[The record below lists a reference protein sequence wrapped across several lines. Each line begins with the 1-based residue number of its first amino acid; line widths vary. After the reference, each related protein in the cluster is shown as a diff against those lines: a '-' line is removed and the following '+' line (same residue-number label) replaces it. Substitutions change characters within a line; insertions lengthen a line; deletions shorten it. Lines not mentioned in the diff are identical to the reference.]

1 MGKGKKPAV
10 MTGQQLVNHQIKQD
24 ELEKDE
30 VRKIIKEELWA
41 HIQGAGFWDSFKA
54 NVGGSLIGNGAPVVP
69 APAVVAAP
77 VKAPKEKKKRTIN
90 PAMRK
95 RYDLIK
101 ELMKT
106 EGLTL
111 PQASKKAS
119 QMLKA

>member
-54 NVGGSLIGNGAPVVP
+54 NVGGSLIGNGAPVA
-69 APAVVAAP
+69 APA
-77 VKAPKEKKKRTIN
+77 KAPKEKKKRTVN